1 MKKLILILVST
12 LTIISCS
19 ETIEAERIP
28 WTSTSEEAKVL
39 FEEFLT
45 NIERRQWDPK
55 IQEALFD
62 SIAKLD
68 PSFFVPKLFN
78 NFKDGEE
85 RRALVRLAYENK
97 DKVSDLESRFIESN
111 FERRINGSIVKQD
124 QIMDAIIA
132 DYPQYYQLRIWSGD
146 IKNSLDVKSC
156 EKRWEEALEINPNS
170 FEAYVNLA
178 FLHFPTGN
186 NFSMLASDER
196 DLTKAETLLN
206 KAKKILPQSS
216 RPSRF
221 LGNVYRAQSEFEK
234 ALASYKES
242 LEIIKEY
249 ETGDQS
255 DPYANSLLMVGHV
268 YTFQGEY
275 DKARNYYD
283 DAIKI
288 SNEYWKVSVGELKSH
303 TYMYQKDFAGALYV
317 LSEIQD
323 QIKKFDLDTVTK
335 INYTIWMESAKF
347 RALGHSQKQDETIAS
362 SQKIKELRSNRSEF
376 LLVNAF
382 DDNEKER
389 ILSNLSNSNMELD
402 IWYNILFGN
411 YDTARSQINDYS
423 SMAKKEL
430 EFDPNA
436 MNSFYKFSG
445 YLNLMEGNPQK
456 SIDQYSNLSKVEMT
470 GDSYHSYFL
479 ALAKKAIGQEEE
491 SKEMFVALAN
501 DNFATWQNSIIKNLA
516 KAQIKTNL

>member
-1 MKKLILILVST
+1 MKKLILLLIST

-28 WTSTSEEAKVL
+28 WTSTSEEAKAL
-39 FEEFLT
+39 FDEFLT
-45 NIERRQWDPK
+45 NIERRQWDPE

-68 PSFFVPKLFN
+68 PNFFVPKLFN
-78 NFKDGEE
+78 NFKDADE
-85 RRALVRLAYENK
+85 RRVLVRLAYENK

-146 IKNSLDVKSC
+146 IKNGLDVKAS

-170 FEAYVNLA
+170 FEANVNLA
-178 FLHFPTGN
+178 FLHFPTGV
-186 NFSMLASDER
+186 NFTMLASDDR
-196 DLTKAETLLN
+196 DLKKAETLLN
-206 KAKKILPQSS
+206 NAKKILPESS

-221 LGNVYRAQSEFEK
+221 LGNVYRAQSEFDK
-234 ALASYKES
+234 ALAAYKES

-249 ETGDQS
+249 ETGDKS

-268 YTFQGEY
+268 YTFQEKY
-275 DKARNYYD
+275 DEARTYYE

-288 SNEYWKVSVGELKSH
+288 SNEFWKVSIGELKSH
-303 TYMYQKDFAGALYV
+303 TYMYQKDFAGAVFV

-323 QIKKFDLDTVTK
+323 QIKTFDIDTIQKT
-335 INYTIWMESAKF
+335 NYTIWMETAKF
-347 RALGHSQKQDETIAS
+347 RAFGHSQKQDETIAS
-362 SQKIKELRSNRSEF
+362 VKKIKDLRSSRSEI
-376 LLVNAF
+376 LLANAF
-382 DDNEKER
+382 DDKEKQR

-411 YDTARSQINDYS
+411 YDTARAQINDYN
-423 SMAKKEL
+423 SMAQKEL

-436 MNSFYKFSG
+436 MNNFYKFSG
-445 YLNLMEGNPQK
+445 YLNLMEGNPQQ
-456 SIDQYSNLSKVEMT
+456 SIAEYSNLSKVDMSD
-470 GDSYHSYFL
+470 DSYHSYFL
-479 ALAKKAIGQEEE
+479 ALAKKAIGEEE
-491 SKEMFVALAN
+491 QSKEMFVALAN

>member
-1 MKKLILILVST
+1 MKKLILLLIST

-28 WTSTSEEAKVL
+28 WTSTSEEAKAL
-39 FEEFLT
+39 FDEFLT
-45 NIERRQWDPK
+45 NIERRQWDPE

-68 PSFFVPKLFN
+68 PNFFVPKLFN
-78 NFKDGEE
+78 NFKDADE
-85 RRALVRLAYENK
+85 RRVLVRLAYENK

-146 IKNSLDVKSC
+146 IKNGLDVKAS

-170 FEAYVNLA
+170 FEANVNLA
-178 FLHFPTGN
+178 FLHFPTGV
-186 NFSMLASDER
+186 NFTMLASDDR
-196 DLTKAETLLN
+196 DLKKAETLLN
-206 KAKKILPQSS
+206 NAKKILPESS

-221 LGNVYRAQSEFEK
+221 LGNVYRAQSEFDK
-234 ALASYKES
+234 ALAAYKES

-249 ETGDQS
+249 ETGDKS

-268 YTFQGEY
+268 YTFQEKY
-275 DKARNYYD
+275 DEARTYYE

-288 SNEYWKVSVGELKSH
+288 SNEFWKVSIGELKSH
-303 TYMYQKDFAGALYV
+303 TYMYQKDFAGAVFV

-323 QIKKFDLDTVTK
+323 QIKTFDIDTIQKT
-335 INYTIWMESAKF
+335 NYTIWMETAKF
-347 RALGHSQKQDETIAS
+347 RAFGHSQKQDETIAS
-362 SQKIKELRSNRSEF
+362 VKKIKDLRSSRSEI
-376 LLVNAF
+376 LLANAF
-382 DDNEKER
+382 DDTEKQR

-411 YDTARSQINDYS
+411 YDTARAQINDYN
-423 SMAKKEL
+423 SMAQKEL

-436 MNSFYKFSG
+436 MNNFYKFSG
-445 YLNLMEGNPQK
+445 YLNLMEGNPQQ
-456 SIDQYSNLSKVEMT
+456 SIAEYSNLSKVDMSD
-470 GDSYHSYFL
+470 DSYHSYFL
-479 ALAKKAIGQEEE
+479 ALAKKAIGEEE
-491 SKEMFVALAN
+491 QSKEMFVALAN

>member
-1 MKKLILILVST
+1 MKKLILLLIST

-28 WTSTSEEAKVL
+28 WTSTSEEAKAL
-39 FEEFLT
+39 FDEFLT
-45 NIERRQWDPK
+45 NIERRQWDPE

-68 PSFFVPKLFN
+68 PNFFVPKLFN
-78 NFKDGEE
+78 NFKDADE
-85 RRALVRLAYENK
+85 RRVLVRLAYENK

-146 IKNSLDVKSC
+146 IKNGLDVKAS

-170 FEAYVNLA
+170 FEANVNLA
-178 FLHFPTGN
+178 FLHFPTGV
-186 NFSMLASDER
+186 NFTMLASDDR
-196 DLTKAETLLN
+196 DLKKAETLLN
-206 KAKKILPQSS
+206 NAKKILPESS

-221 LGNVYRAQSEFEK
+221 LGNVYRAQSEFDK
-234 ALASYKES
+234 ALAAYKES

-249 ETGDQS
+249 ETGDKS

-268 YTFQGEY
+268 YTFQEKY
-275 DKARNYYD
+275 DEARTYYE

-288 SNEYWKVSVGELKSH
+288 SNEFWKVSIGELKSH
-303 TYMYQKDFAGALYV
+303 TYMYQKDFAGAVFV

-323 QIKKFDLDTVTK
+323 QIKTFDIDTIQKT
-335 INYTIWMESAKF
+335 NYTIWMETAKF
-347 RALGHSQKQDETIAS
+347 RAFGHSQKQDETIAS
-362 SQKIKELRSNRSEF
+362 VKKIKDLRSSSSEI
-376 LLVNAF
+376 LLANAF
-382 DDNEKER
+382 DDTEKQR

-411 YDTARSQINDYS
+411 YDTARAQINDYN
-423 SMAKKEL
+423 SMAQKEL

-436 MNSFYKFSG
+436 MNNFYKFSG
-445 YLNLMEGNPQK
+445 YLNLMEGNPQQ
-456 SIDQYSNLSKVEMT
+456 SIAEYSNLSKVDMSD
-470 GDSYHSYFL
+470 DSYHSYFL
-479 ALAKKAIGQEEE
+479 ALAKKAIGEEE
-491 SKEMFVALAN
+491 QSKEMFVALAN

>member
-1 MKKLILILVST
+1 
-12 LTIISCS
+12 
-19 ETIEAERIP
+19 
-28 WTSTSEEAKVL
+28 
-39 FEEFLT
+39 
-45 NIERRQWDPK
+45 
-55 IQEALFD
+55 
-62 SIAKLD
+62 
-68 PSFFVPKLFN
+68 
-78 NFKDGEE
+78 
-85 RRALVRLAYENK
+85 
-97 DKVSDLESRFIESN
+97 
-111 FERRINGSIVKQD
+111 
-124 QIMDAIIA
+124 
-132 DYPQYYQLRIWSGD
+132 
-146 IKNSLDVKSC
+146 
-156 EKRWEEALEINPNS
+156 
-170 FEAYVNLA
+170 
-178 FLHFPTGN
+178 
-186 NFSMLASDER
+186 
-196 DLTKAETLLN
+196 
-206 KAKKILPQSS
+206 
-216 RPSRF
+216 
-221 LGNVYRAQSEFEK
+221 
-234 ALASYKES
+234 
-242 LEIIKEY
+242 
-249 ETGDQS
+249 
-255 DPYANSLLMVGHV
+255 MVGHV

-376 LLVNAF
+376 LLANAF

-479 ALAKKAIGQEEE
+479 ALAKKAIGEEEE

>member
-1 MKKLILILVST
+1 MKKLILLLLTILS
-12 LTIISCS
+12 IISCS
-19 ETIEAERIP
+19 EAVQAERIP

-68 PSFFVPKLFN
+68 PNFFVPKLFN

-362 SQKIKELRSNRSEF
+362 SQKIKKLSSNRSEF
-376 LLVNAF
+376 LLANAF

>member
-1 MKKLILILVST
+1 MKKLILLLISA

-28 WTSTSEEAKVL
+28 WTSTSEEAKAL

-45 NIERRQWDPK
+45 NIERRQWDPE

-68 PSFFVPKLFN
+68 PNFFVPKLFN
-78 NFKDGEE
+78 NFKDADE
-85 RRALVRLAYENK
+85 RRVLVRLAYENK

-146 IKNSLDVKSC
+146 IKNGLDVKAS

-170 FEAYVNLA
+170 FEANVNLA
-178 FLHFPTGN
+178 FLHFPTGV
-186 NFSMLASDER
+186 NFTMLASDDR
-196 DLTKAETLLN
+196 DLKKAETLLN
-206 KAKKILPQSS
+206 NAKKILPESS

-221 LGNVYRAQSEFEK
+221 LGNVYRAQSEFDK
-234 ALASYKES
+234 ALAAYKES

-249 ETGDQS
+249 ETGDKS

-268 YTFQGEY
+268 YTFQEKY
-275 DKARNYYD
+275 DEARTYYE

-288 SNEYWKVSVGELKSH
+288 SNEFWKVSIGELKSH
-303 TYMYQKDFAGALYV
+303 TYMYQKDFAGAVFV

-323 QIKKFDLDTVTK
+323 QIKTFDIDTIQKT
-335 INYTIWMESAKF
+335 NYTIWMETAKF
-347 RALGHSQKQDETIAS
+347 RAFGHSQKQDETIAS
-362 SQKIKELRSNRSEF
+362 VKKIKDLRSSRSEI
-376 LLVNAF
+376 LLANAF
-382 DDNEKER
+382 DDTEKQR

-411 YDTARSQINDYS
+411 YDTARAQINDYN
-423 SMAKKEL
+423 SMAQKEL

-436 MNSFYKFSG
+436 MNNFYKFSG
-445 YLNLMEGNPQK
+445 YLNLMEGNPQQ
-456 SIDQYSNLSKVEMT
+456 SIAEYSNLSKVDMSD
-470 GDSYHSYFL
+470 DSYHSYFL
-479 ALAKKAIGQEEE
+479 ALAKKAIGEEE
-491 SKEMFVALAN
+491 QSKEMFVALAN

>member
-1 MKKLILILVST
+1 MKKLILLLISA

-28 WTSTSEEAKVL
+28 WTSTSEEAKAL
-39 FEEFLT
+39 FDEFLT
-45 NIERRQWDPK
+45 NIERRQWDPE

-68 PSFFVPKLFN
+68 PNFFVPKLFN
-78 NFKDGEE
+78 NFKDADE
-85 RRALVRLAYENK
+85 RRVLVRLAYENK

-146 IKNSLDVKSC
+146 IKNGLDVKAS

-170 FEAYVNLA
+170 FEANVNLA
-178 FLHFPTGN
+178 FLHFPTGV
-186 NFSMLASDER
+186 NFTMLASDDR
-196 DLTKAETLLN
+196 DLKKAETLLN
-206 KAKKILPQSS
+206 NAKKILPESS

-221 LGNVYRAQSEFEK
+221 LGNVYRAQSEFDK
-234 ALASYKES
+234 ALAAYKES

-249 ETGDQS
+249 ETGDKS

-268 YTFQGEY
+268 YTFQEKY
-275 DKARNYYD
+275 DEARTYYE

-288 SNEYWKVSVGELKSH
+288 SNEFWKVSIGELKSH
-303 TYMYQKDFAGALYV
+303 TYMYQKDFAGAVFV

-323 QIKKFDLDTVTK
+323 QIKTFDIDTIQKT
-335 INYTIWMESAKF
+335 NYTIWMETAKF
-347 RALGHSQKQDETIAS
+347 RAFGHSQKQDETIAS
-362 SQKIKELRSNRSEF
+362 VKKIKDLRSSRSEI
-376 LLVNAF
+376 LLANAF
-382 DDNEKER
+382 DDTEKQR

-411 YDTARSQINDYS
+411 YDTARAQINDYN
-423 SMAKKEL
+423 SMAQKEL

-436 MNSFYKFSG
+436 MNNFYKFSG
-445 YLNLMEGNPQK
+445 YLNLMEGNPQQ
-456 SIDQYSNLSKVEMT
+456 SIAEYSNLSKVDMSD
-470 GDSYHSYFL
+470 DSYHSYFL
-479 ALAKKAIGQEEE
+479 ALAKKAIGEEE
-491 SKEMFVALAN
+491 QSKEMFVALAN